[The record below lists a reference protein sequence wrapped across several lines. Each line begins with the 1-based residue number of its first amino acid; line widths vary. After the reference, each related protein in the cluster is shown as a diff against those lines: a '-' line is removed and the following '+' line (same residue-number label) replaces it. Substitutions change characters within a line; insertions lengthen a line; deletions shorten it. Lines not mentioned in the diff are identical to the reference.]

1 MLVGCVGETHSSV
14 RYLMRE
20 KSQDLQ
26 RVGKPLFGSK
36 VKPLLPKLSVEF
48 KCQIVWSEITN
59 KFAKKKCLDAS
70 SL

>member
-26 RVGKPLFGSK
+26 RVGKPLVGSK
-36 VKPLLPKLSVEF
+36 ATPSPPKLSVKF
-48 KCQIVWSEITN
+48 KCQIWSEIT
-59 KFAKKKCLDAS
+59 KKLAKKKCLDAS